1 MIIIPF
7 TGDETETENLTFKIN
22 TSKAE
27 VQTHLDFLECV
38 QLPSELGKMMWDQ
51 GESANISIQT

>member
-27 VQTHLDFLECV
+27 RSKLTLTSWSVFNFL
-38 QLPSELGKMMWDQ
+38 QS
-51 GESANISIQT
+51 